1 MFEVTDGEIA
11 DSRKQ
16 ADLMINQEH
25 CGVFSRSS
33 CTLLQSHA
41 FPFGVTKR

>member
-11 DSRKQ
+11 HSRKQ

-25 CGVFSRSS
+25 CRVFSRSS
-33 CTLLQSHA
+33 CTLLQSHG
-41 FPFGVTKR
+41 FSVGLTNH